1 MEQPQYHTYSDAESA
16 FSSTESEASDETA
29 KAEAIL
35 ATLRRTYADYKKAY
49 PQGNLCQRCACI
61 NWTNLVSNQALHDRE
76 SWDGLALLCVPET
89 SQELSAS
96 SCPLCR
102 LMSSDRMFG
111 KDPDRALFVYNACY
125 TEEDSKGHD
134 QQDWRQYA
142 PGLRL
147 EHIRAPQTRFQSA
160 DQEYILQ
167 DACQGTQGY
176 LLRKLGP
183 EIIDYE
189 ILQCWLRYCKRHHT
203 GCTQTYDCFIPGLK
217 VIDCTTGN
225 VIDAPEDEAFH
236 YVALSYVWGGAQSSG
251 TYHGKF
257 PGTICDAITVTV
269 QLGYRYL
276 WVDQYVCNSSFLQSS
291 RHS

>member
-1 MEQPQYHTYSDAESA
+1 
-16 FSSTESEASDETA
+16 
-29 KAEAIL
+29 
-35 ATLRRTYADYKKAY
+35 
-49 PQGNLCQRCACI
+49 
-61 NWTNLVSNQALHDRE
+61 
-76 SWDGLALLCVPET
+76 
-89 SQELSAS
+89 
-96 SCPLCR
+96 
-102 LMSSDRMFG
+102 MSSDRMFG

-276 WVDQYVCNSSFLQSS
+276 WVDQYCINQLAAGHKQAQIQLMGRIYAEAELVIIAAAGSSSNYGLPGVGTKARKAQRRARLENDVEMIEMNESD
-291 RHS
+291 HELHTNKEVLYGPLDDAQ